1 MLDHRGKASQIRL
14 TRIQETYLFS
24 AACSEL
30 NTEVK
35 NNRRIAEEE
44 LRQQRTHLQHEVD
57 ILTQSLNQEIAT
69 LNDTVKGMYN
79 DRKQA
84 VREEQKAM
92 DSAVSCF
99 GRVGVDE
106 QILICDR
113 FKKSATRLVLTS
125 HPTPRLTLKAYD
137 GSSSGA
143 LFSASFSWLS

>member
-1 MLDHRGKASQIRL
+1 MFSEKKGKKKKANEYAN
-14 TRIQETYLFS
+14 TKETYLFS

-92 DSAVSCF
+92 DSAVSPPAFFF
-99 GRVGVDE
+99 G
-106 QILICDR
+106 
-113 FKKSATRLVLTS
+113 TT
-125 HPTPRLTLKAYD
+125 H
-137 GSSSGA
+137 
-143 LFSASFSWLS
+143 

>member
-1 MLDHRGKASQIRL
+1 MLIKL
-14 TRIQETYLFS
+14 QETYLFS

-57 ILTQSLNQEIAT
+57 ILTQSLNQEVAT

-92 DSAVSCF
+92 DSAVS
-99 GRVGVDE
+99 
-106 QILICDR
+106 LISYAEFDN
-113 FKKSATRLVLTS
+113 KTNV
-125 HPTPRLTLKAYD
+125 
-137 GSSSGA
+137 
-143 LFSASFSWLS
+143 